1 MLNVAINGFGRI
13 GRSALKLILQNKK
26 LRLVAINDLGDINN
40 LAYLLKFDSVQ
51 GRYEKQVKIVG
62 DNLVVGITKIPV
74 SKEMDPAKL
83 PWKKIKVDVVLE
95 CTGVFTKKEDAE
107 KHLKAGAKKVIISA
121 MSKSEGVVTVV
132 RGVNDSKAKNQ
143 KIVANASCTT
153 NCVAPLMAVL
163 DENFGVEKSLLTT
176 VHATTASQRTV
187 DLTSAKDWREGRAV
201 SGNIIPSTTGAA
213 IATALTLPQL
223 KDKFDGI
230 SLRVPILCGSISDI
244 VLITEKKTT
253 VEEVNK
259 AFIKAAK
266 SPRFKGI
273 IEVSEDELVSSDI
286 LGTTASAIVDLQ
298 FTRVI
303 GGNLV
308 KVLAWYDNE
317 WGYANRLVEMISKI

>member
-143 KIVANASCTT
+143 K
-153 NCVAPLMAVL
+153 
-163 DENFGVEKSLLTT
+163 
-176 VHATTASQRTV
+176 
-187 DLTSAKDWREGRAV
+187 
-201 SGNIIPSTTGAA
+201 
-213 IATALTLPQL
+213 
-223 KDKFDGI
+223 
-230 SLRVPILCGSISDI
+230 
-244 VLITEKKTT
+244 
-253 VEEVNK
+253 
-259 AFIKAAK
+259 
-266 SPRFKGI
+266 
-273 IEVSEDELVSSDI
+273 
-286 LGTTASAIVDLQ
+286 
-298 FTRVI
+298 
-303 GGNLV
+303 
-308 KVLAWYDNE
+308 
-317 WGYANRLVEMISKI
+317 